1 MPLGVLTGYSEVGKA
16 LRKQELN
23 RKGQLGGLGQQLQEG
38 EPGVQGAEAG
48 EGVWVPRILGA
59 RSLHFQATQPHQGLC
74 ERQFLFPREE
84 SSSGGRGK
92 TPSLSWRKFCSIVL
106 STWRE
111 TKQHE
116 KKELETAISFSQLT
130 KSTKR
135 ANFLSL

>member
-38 EPGVQGAEAG
+38 EPGIQGAEAG

-74 ERQFLFPREE
+74 ERQFLFPKGGKQLRWQGENTLFILEE
-84 SSSGGRGK
+84 ILFHRA
-92 TPSLSWRKFCSIVL
+92 L
-106 STWRE
+106 
-111 TKQHE
+111 H
-116 KKELETAISFSQLT
+116 LEGNKA
-130 KSTKR
+130 
-135 ANFLSL
+135 A